1 MWSNPLEPADL
12 VTFTEESLNGKL
24 HFCAVNNVKIYSN
37 LWSSE
42 CSAIMVA
49 NVETVLAFAAIA
61 FAVKTNSSF
70 D

>member
-1 MWSNPLEPADL
+1 M

-24 HFCAVNNVKIYSN
+24 HFFCAVTNVKIYTN